1 MALLI
6 TEEFIQFALF
16 PFKVG
21 NEPLVT
27 AVVTKPRP
35 LYNYHSCLLDLA
47 TITLLIDLT
56 VQRPTCSISLPFKN
70 FDKELLRR
78 FDSVIKKEKTKAQLN
93 AELAEKDAK
102 VAELE
107 AENAAKVAEL
117 ETEKEQLT
125 QKIMELQSQLAK

>member
-1 MALLI
+1 M
-6 TEEFIQFALF
+6 
-16 PFKVG
+16 
-21 NEPLVT
+21 T

-93 AELAEKDAK
+93 AELAE
-102 VAELE
+102 
-107 AENAAKVAEL
+107 NAAKVAEL